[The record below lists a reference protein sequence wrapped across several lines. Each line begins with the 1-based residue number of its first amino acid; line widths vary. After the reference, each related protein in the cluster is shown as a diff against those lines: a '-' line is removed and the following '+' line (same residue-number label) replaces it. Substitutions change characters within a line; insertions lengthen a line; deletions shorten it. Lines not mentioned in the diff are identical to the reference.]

1 MLSGS
6 CLLPEPAA
14 QMSERFRGLCIVS
27 GGQTKEVFMADNSRS
42 GFLGVLVGALV
53 VIALV
58 VAVGFG
64 TGLFGSKE
72 SASLRVEAPK
82 VSTSK

>member
-1 MLSGS
+1 
-6 CLLPEPAA
+6 
-14 QMSERFRGLCIVS
+14 
-27 GGQTKEVFMADNSRS
+27 MADNSSS